1 MTYLQNCKRHH
12 AIGVIAARL
21 ALSCL
26 QPAHAADLPLPQ
38 QFTEVAP
45 ASDWT
50 FRITPYGWLPSMK
63 GTQTVKGRS
72 TNVDASFIEV
82 LEKSSSLV
90 GLMADFE
97 ARNGRFSLFSNAVWT
112 KVGLDAGTT
121 RTRSPAPGIS
131 GSVGASLGINYTM
144 AIVEFGATYEVARS
158 GALAVDVL
166 GGGRY
171 WYQKADLSLDL
182 AGTIDQGG
190 LVVSGTRA
198 ISRSGAVDWLDPL
211 IGARVRYGVAPGHDL
226 FLRGD
231 VGGFGVGSKFSWQAI
246 GGYSFDF
253 AVRNSVTWSGI
264 VGYRALYADYAKG
277 SGQTRYEFDLLQHGP
292 VVGLSARF

>member
-1 MTYLQNCKRHH
+1 MTRLQNGKRLT
-12 AIGVIAARL
+12 AICVIAAGL
-21 ALSCL
+21 ALACL
-26 QPAHAADLPLPQ
+26 RPALAADVPLPQ
-38 QFTEVAP
+38 QFTEVTP
-45 ASDWT
+45 ASEWS
-50 FRITPYGWLPSMK
+50 FRITPYGWFPSMK

-72 TNVDASFIEV
+72 ANVDATFIDI
-82 LEKSSSLV
+82 LQKSDTLV

-121 RTRSPAPGIS
+121 RTRSPAPGIA
-131 GSVGASLGINYTM
+131 GTVGASLGINYQM
-144 AIVEFGATYEVARS
+144 AIVELGATYEVARS

-166 GGGRY
+166 AGGRY

-190 LVVSGTRA
+190 LVVSGTKA
-198 ISRSGAVDWLDPL
+198 ISRSGAIDWLDPL
-211 IGARVRYGVAPGHDL
+211 VGMRLRYAAAPGHDL

-231 VGGFGVGSKFSWQAI
+231 IGGFGAASKFSWQAI

-264 VGYRALYADYAKG
+264 IGYRALYVDYARG
-277 SGQTRYEFDLLQHGP
+277 SGQTLYQFDVLQHGP

>member
-1 MTYLQNCKRHH
+1 MTHLQERKQLY
-12 AIGVIAARL
+12 AIGVIAAGL

-26 QPAHAADLPLPQ
+26 LPALAADLPLPQ
-38 QFTEVAP
+38 PPTEVAP
-45 ASDWT
+45 ASEWT
-50 FRITPYGWLPSMK
+50 FRITPYGWFPSMK

-72 TNVDASFIEV
+72 SSVDASFIDI
-82 LEKSSSLV
+82 LEKSDTLV
-90 GLMADFE
+90 GLMGDFE
-97 ARNGRFSLFSNAVWT
+97 ARNGRLSLFSNAVWS
-112 KVGLDAGTT
+112 KVGLDGGTT
-121 RTRSPAPGIS
+121 HTRSPAPGIT
-131 GSVGASLGINYTM
+131 GTVGASLGINYQM
-144 AIVEFGATYEVARS
+144 AIVELGATYEVARS

-166 GGGRY
+166 AGGRY

-190 LVVSGTRA
+190 LVISGTKA
-198 ISRSGAVDWLDPL
+198 ISRSGAIDWVDPL
-211 IGARVRYGVAPGHDL
+211 IGARVRYAVAPGHDL

-231 VGGFGVGSKFSWQAI
+231 IGGFGAASRFSWQAI

-264 VGYRALYADYAKG
+264 VGYRALYVDYAKG
-277 SGQTRYEFDLLQHGP
+277 SGQTRYEFDMLQHGP